1 MPVNSVTHRIRTGLY
16 NGAKKNNEFLN
27 LLTILMVNLLLK
39 FGPKS
44 ISLIILILCILPT
57 YTTIMPRNNQ
67 NSPKSNNE
75 SKYYD
80 SRLHMPPHKNTSSLT
95 WTMTIISIYIIYI
108 LLLLCGDIEQNPG
121 PPVINHDN
129 DSSLDSLH
137 AYLEKSVTLIHLNV
151 QSICNKLDI
160 IQAEFGG
167 FDIITL
173 NETWLDNNTTSETLM
188 IQGL

>member
-57 YTTIMPRNNQ
+57 YTTIMLRNNQ

-75 SKYYD
+75 SKYYA
-80 SRLHMPPHKNTSSLT
+80 SRLNMPPHKYTSSLT
-95 WTMTIISIYIIYI
+95 WTMTIISIIIYI

-121 PPVINHDN
+121 PPVINM
-129 DSSLDSLH
+129 
-137 AYLEKSVTLIHLNV
+137 
-151 QSICNKLDI
+151 
-160 IQAEFGG
+160 
-167 FDIITL
+167 ITTAL
-173 NETWLDNNTTSETLM
+173 
-188 IQGL
+188 